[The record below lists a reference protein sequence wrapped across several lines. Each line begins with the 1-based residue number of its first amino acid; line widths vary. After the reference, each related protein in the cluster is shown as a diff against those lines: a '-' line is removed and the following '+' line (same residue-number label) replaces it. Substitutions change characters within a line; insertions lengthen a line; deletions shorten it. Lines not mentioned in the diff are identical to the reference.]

1 MTTDTSLYRLREH
14 FLSPAEQTFYLALS
28 DILRDQLVREILSIC
43 PKVAVADL
51 ITVSRPNEN
60 IHQLSKLH
68 RKTIDFLLIQRQSL
82 KPMLA
87 IELDYPKQAHH
98 SSDKFLEEVFIS
110 AELPFIR
117 ITVKEQYDKT
127 VLAYQIRDALGRG
140 QPGES
145 QRKHEDFSPICPNC
159 GITMVLRFH
168 KSGKEV
174 GKKYYGCLN
183 YPECQQTIPVE

>member
-1 MTTDTSLYRLREH
+1 MTDTSSPYRLREH

-28 DILRDQLVREILSIC
+28 DILRDQLVVELLSIC
-43 PKVAVADL
+43 PKVALADL

-68 RKTIDFLLIQRQSL
+68 RKTIDFLLIHRQTL
-82 KPMLA
+82 APALA

-98 SSDKFLEEVFIS
+98 RQDTFLEEVFTS
-110 AELPFIR
+110 ANLPFLR
-117 ITVKEQYDKT
+117 VTVQDSYDANT
-127 VLAYQIRDALGRG
+127 LANQVRAAIERG
-140 QPGES
+140 LPAKPLRS
-145 QRKHEDFSPICPNC
+145 QEDFSPICPRC

-168 KSGKEV
+168 KSGREV

-183 YPECQQTIPVE
+183 YPECTETVPIE